1 MSKSSNPR
9 VAAKAARGARG
20 KTAAKIAR
28 EKARTTRATHPSNP
42 KVVTEK
48 AHVPRKTVEKAIEH
62 ALDTHRSIAAR
73 FDAFRDSQ
81 VPGTIKAIAERSVAQ
96 TREVYERSKHTL
108 QAVLA
113 SWERSFGAAG
123 QGTMGLNRKII
134 YIADRNINNAF
145 DLATSLAGAKNI
157 ADVMASHE
165 NYWRKQFGNLSAEAA
180 DVRSKP
186 QGNVRS
192 RASGPHRAE

>member
-28 EKARTTRATHPSNP
+28 EKARHTRADHPSNP

-48 AHVPRKTVEKAIEH
+48 AHVPRKTEKAIEH
-62 ALDTHRSIAAR
+62 ALDTHRSIADR

-81 VPGTIKAIAERSVAQ
+81 VPGTMNAIAERSIAQ

-134 YIADRNINNAF
+134 DIADRNINNAF
-145 DLATSLAGAKNI
+145 DLATSLAGAKNF
-157 ADVMASHE
+157 ADVMASHA
-165 NYWRKQFGNLSAEAA
+165 NYWRKQFGNLSAGAKDVRALSTNVAA
-180 DVRSKP
+180 RSKP
-186 QGNVRS
+186 R
-192 RASGPHRAE
+192 